1 MKNRFIYFIILI
13 FSLFAFR
20 SFSQIS
26 EADNPIILVVN
37 GSGITKEEAHQDA
50 LKSCISLAIS
60 GLYQSNLNSN
70 LSFETIQ
77 NLILNSSTF
86 LDYSIAYDD
95 QLPNGKIAS
104 TLNVRINMESFINV
118 LKTIGLNVEFKGGN
132 IALQIKQMI
141 LNEQSETES
150 ILRMLEFLDKPMHS
164 VFDYK
169 INSSFPKSLDD
180 TNKEWAVPVRVQVI
194 TNRNIDFCSKFLFH
208 TLSEL
213 SVKPEEIS
221 LFEKM
226 NKKSFPVKINFQGNQ
241 YNLLLRKQFSLSL
254 IKRFVEKWEN
264 YLLNF
269 KVIEGKNEYAGN
281 EVILLKNESNFGDSP
296 RNESKINARKEYAFV
311 LNKNKIDIDLQL
323 PKASQLVGEYS
334 WNDVKTLSELESI
347 EDYLVESRGFKANSD
362 DMYKKTKND
371 NYLVT
376 NEEIFTVVEQ
386 QAEFPGGPGAW
397 GRFLN
402 KTLTYPS
409 DAQKKNIGGRVI
421 VSFVVNIDGS
431 IDDVKLEK
439 GIGFGCDEEAIRVVK
454 SMPRWNPAKL
464 SGRAVRSTFKQ
475 SITFVLSE

>member
-1 MKNRFIYFIILI
+1 MA
-13 FSLFAFR
+13 SS

-26 EADNPIILVVN
+26 EADIPIFLVAN
-37 GSGITKEEAHQDA
+37 GSGMSKEDANQDA

-60 GLYQSNLNSN
+60 GLTPSNLNPN
-70 LSFETIQ
+70 LSSETIQ

-86 LDYSIAYDD
+86 LDYSVAYDD

-104 TLNVRINMESFINV
+104 TLNVRINTDSFINV
-118 LKTIGLNVEFKGGN
+118 LRNAGINIEFKGGK

-150 ILRMLEFLDKPMHS
+150 IFRMMEFLDRPMHF

-180 TNKEWAVPVRVQVI
+180 TNKEWAIPLRVQVI
-194 TNRNIDFCSKFLFH
+194 TNKNIDFCSKFFFH

-213 SVKPEEIS
+213 SVGPEELS

-226 NKKSFPVKINFQGNQ
+226 NKKTFPIKINYQGNQ

-269 KVIEGKNEYAGN
+269 KVNEGKNEFVGN
-281 EVILLKNESNFGDSP
+281 EVILLRNESNYVDRP
-296 RNESKINARKEYAFV
+296 RNESKINAKKEYPFV
-311 LNKNKIDIDLQL
+311 LNKNSIEIDIQL
-323 PKASQLVGEYS
+323 PKALQLVGQYS
-334 WNDVKTLSELESI
+334 WDDVKTLSELEYI
-347 EDYLVESRGFKANSD
+347 EDYSVESRGFMTYNDIIKN
-362 DMYKKTKND
+362 TKNENSLD
-371 NYLVT
+371 T
-376 NEEIFTVVEQ
+376 NEEIFTVVEHL
-386 QAEFPGGPGAW
+386 AEFPGGSGAW
-397 GRFLN
+397 GRYLN
-402 KTLTYPS
+402 KTLKYPS
-409 DAQKKNIGGRVI
+409 DAQRANVGGRVL

-439 GIGFGCDEEAIRVVK
+439 GIGYGCDEEAIRVVK

-464 SGRAVRSTFKQ
+464 SGRAVRSTFTQ
-475 SITFVLSE
+475 PITFVLSE

>member
-1 MKNRFIYFIILI
+1 MKTKFQYFIIVI
-13 FSLFAFR
+13 FSLMASS

-26 EADNPIILVVN
+26 EADIPIFLVAN
-37 GSGITKEEAHQDA
+37 GSGMSKEDAHQDA

-60 GLYQSNLNSN
+60 GLTPSNLNPN
-70 LSFETIQ
+70 LSSETLQ

-86 LDYSIAYDD
+86 LDYSVAYDD
-95 QLPNGKIAS
+95 QLPYGKIAS
-104 TLNVRINMESFINV
+104 TLNVRINTESFINV
-118 LKTIGLNVEFKGGN
+118 LRNAGINIEFKGGK

-150 ILRMLEFLDKPMHS
+150 IFRMMEFLDRPMHS

-169 INSSFPKSLDD
+169 INSGFPKSLDD
-180 TNKEWAVPVRVQVI
+180 TNKEWAIPLRVQVI
-194 TNRNIDFCSKFLFH
+194 TNKNIDFCSKFFFH

-213 SVKPEEIS
+213 SVGPEELS

-226 NKKSFPVKINFQGNQ
+226 NKKTFPIKINYQGNQ

-269 KVIEGKNEYAGN
+269 KVNEGKNEFVGN
-281 EVILLKNESNFGDSP
+281 EVILLRNESNYGDRP
-296 RNESKINARKEYAFV
+296 RNESKINAKKEYPFV
-311 LNKNKIDIDLQL
+311 LNKNSIEIDIQL
-323 PKASQLVGEYS
+323 PKALQLVGQYS
-334 WNDVKTLSELESI
+334 WNDVKTLSELEYI
-347 EDYLVESRGFKANSD
+347 EDYSVESRAFMTYNDINKN
-362 DMYKKTKND
+362 TKNENSLD
-371 NYLVT
+371 T

-386 QAEFPGGPGAW
+386 LAEFPGGSGAW

-402 KTLTYPS
+402 KTLKYPS
-409 DAQKKNIGGRVI
+409 DAQRANVGGRVL

-439 GIGFGCDEEAIRVVK
+439 GIGYGCDEEAIRVVK

-475 SITFVLSE
+475 PITFVLSD